1 MGPGSR
7 SVRRS
12 APVGAEAGGSRGEKC
27 NSPRSG
33 HLWPP
38 INDGPAGPHLIK
50 PRKGDGADDLGRAK
64 KGKR

>member
-12 APVGAEAGGSRGEKC
+12 AHVGAEAGGSRGEKF
-27 NSPRSG
+27 NPPRSG

-38 INDGPAGPHLIK
+38 INNGPAGPLRCK
-50 PRKGDGADDLGRAK
+50 QRKGDGSDDLGRAK
-64 KGKR
+64 KGR

>member
-12 APVGAEAGGSRGEKC
+12 AHVGAEAGGSRGEKC
-27 NSPRSG
+27 NLPRSG

-50 PRKGDGADDLGRAK
+50 PRKRGDNGDSGKTKEGR
-64 KGKR
+64 

>member
-1 MGPGSR
+1 M
-7 SVRRS
+7 
-12 APVGAEAGGSRGEKC
+12 GAEEK
-27 NSPRSG
+27 NAIRRVAATFG
-33 HLWPP
+33 PP